1 MAAMA
6 KLTLSEEMLRRDP
19 EWVAMRQEVNGHLTQ
34 EYRNRIQLLDDGS
47 GAAQA

>member
-1 MAAMA
+1 MA
-6 KLTLSEEMLRRDP
+6 KLTLSEEEMQRRDP

-47 GAAQA
+47 GAALL